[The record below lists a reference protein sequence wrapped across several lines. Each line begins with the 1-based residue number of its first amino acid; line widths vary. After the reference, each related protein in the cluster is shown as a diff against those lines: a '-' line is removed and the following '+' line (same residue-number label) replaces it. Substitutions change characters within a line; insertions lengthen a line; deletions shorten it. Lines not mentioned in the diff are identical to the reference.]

1 MKKLAIIT
9 THPIQYNAPLFRVLA
24 QRGNIAVKVFYTW
37 GQSKEAVYDAKFGRQ
52 RSWDIPL
59 LDGYAH
65 EFVHNTAAHPDSN
78 RFMGIINPRL
88 LQQLKKE
95 AFDAVLIYRWSLW
108 SHLWLLQCLPSNIRL
123 LFRGDSVWKRTGGV
137 TNLLRKMLLRFVYRK
152 VHTALYVGK
161 ANEAY
166 YRAAGLASQQLVYA
180 PHAVDNDFFAAAAAK
195 REAAA
200 REQRT
205 ALGIPDHA
213 LVFLYAGKF
222 YALKQLHLL
231 IRSFRL
237 LEGADSYLLLVG
249 NGEQE
254 QELRQEAAGD
264 ARIHF
269 LPFANQSQM
278 PVVYRM
284 GDVLVLPS
292 SSETWGLAVN
302 EAMACGRPALVSD
315 ACGCASELIITG
327 ETGFTFS
334 SGNGADLLQKLRLCT
349 DKERLRQMGS
359 NALRHI
365 ENYSLEH
372 VAEVIEGVVGS
383 KL

>member
-123 LFRGDSVWKRTGGV
+123 LFRGDSVWNRTGGLA
-137 TNLLRKMLLRFVYRK
+137 NLLRKMLLRFVYRK
-152 VHTALYVGK
+152 LHTALYVGK
-161 ANEAY
+161 GNEAY

-180 PHAVDNDFFAAAAAK
+180 PHAVDNDFFAAAAAQ

-231 IRSFRL
+231 IRSFRQ

-249 NGEQE
+249 NGEQQ

-269 LPFANQSQM
+269 MDFANQSQM